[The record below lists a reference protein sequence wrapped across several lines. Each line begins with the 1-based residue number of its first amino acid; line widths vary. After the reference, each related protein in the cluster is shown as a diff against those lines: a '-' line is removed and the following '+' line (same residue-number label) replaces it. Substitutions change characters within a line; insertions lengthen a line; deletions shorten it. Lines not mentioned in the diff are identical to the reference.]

1 MFTERYGNYQ
11 NYYSMRGDGSI
22 LDSRLEALPKD
33 LFENTSVLDVGCN
46 NGTITT
52 QVASLFSVKY
62 ALGIDIDSI
71 LIKKAEK
78 HLEFVASRIGPSND
92 DCPMISRYNFYPI
105 SSIKKFSRIQTKF
118 QEPLNEE
125 GFPHNVQFQAVDI
138 QKWYP
143 KKRFQTILALSVTK
157 WIHLNGLDEG
167 LLNFF
172 KNMHAALE
180 TDGALIIEPQS
191 WDSYLKAAKKN
202 IIFERSLS
210 KIRIRPEN
218 FPEILEQ
225 TGFHLQ
231 NVISSEDAKP
241 KNVERKGYLKR
252 DLFLYRKKRNS

>member
-11 NYYSMRGDGSI
+11 NYYSMRGDGSV
-22 LDSRLEALPKD
+22 LDSRIKALPYD

-52 QVASLFSVKY
+52 QVASLFNVKY
-62 ALGIDIDSI
+62 ALGIDIDLT

-92 DCPMISRYNFYPI
+92 HCPMISRHNFYPI
-105 SSIKKFSRIQTKF
+105 SSIKKFSRIQKKF
-118 QEPLNEE
+118 QGSLNEQ

-138 QKWYP
+138 QRWQS
-143 KKRFQTILALSVTK
+143 KKRFHTILALSITK

-167 LLNFF
+167 LLAFF
-172 KNMHAALE
+172 KNMHAVLE

-202 IIFERSLS
+202 SIFERSLP

-225 TGFHLQ
+225 NGFDLQ
-231 NVISSEDAKP
+231 TVVSSEDTKP
-241 KNVERKGYLKR
+241 KNYEQKGFLKR
-252 DLFLYRKKRNS
+252 DVFVYRKKRNP